1 MEKKFKKISELK
13 INEKIT
19 LKNIS
24 KKDYRFL
31 YCLLKERDQLANISH
46 RKMPSYTE
54 HINFIESKP
63 YSKWHIIFKN
73 NKKVGSI
80 YLSKQDEIGLF
91 LKKDVQSRGIGSK
104 ALKILIENNPRPRFL
119 ANVAPKNIKSIN
131 FFKKNKFSLIQH
143 TYEFNISFG
152 K

>member
-1 MEKKFKKISELK
+1 MENKLGKTSKSKISN
-13 INEKIT
+13 IV

-24 KKDYRFL
+24 EKDYRFL
-31 YCLLKERDQLANISH
+31 YCLLKERNQIANISH
-46 RKMPSYTE
+46 RKMPSYKE
-54 HINFIESKP
+54 HISFIESKL
-63 YSKWHIIFKN
+63 YSKWHIIFQN

-91 LKKDVQSRGIGSK
+91 LKNNVQGKGIGIT
-104 ALKILIENNPRPRFL
+104 ALKILIENNPRSRYL
-119 ANVAPKNIKSIN
+119 ANIAPKNIKSIN

>member
-54 HINFIESKP
+54 
-63 YSKWHIIFKN
+63 HIIFKN

>member
-1 MEKKFKKISELK
+1 MENKLGKISKLK
-13 INEKIT
+13 ISNIV

-24 KKDYRFL
+24 EKDYRFL

-46 RKMPSYTE
+46 RKMPSYKE
-54 HINFIESKP
+54 HISFIESKP
-63 YSKWHIIFKN
+63 YSKWHVIFQN

-91 LKKDVQSRGIGSK
+91 LKKDLQSKGIGSIS
-104 ALKILIENNPRPRFL
+104 LGILIKNNPRPRYL
-119 ANVAPKNIKSIN
+119 ANISPKNEKSIK
-131 FFKKNKFSLIQH
+131 FFKKNKFNLIQH